1 MTDYGRGWDGIYE
14 NLIPGESSRSARK
27 CCTVPCPRPLMK
39 CKWDSSC
46 CPKTVSGPLLHLLLL
61 ARRRDGGERVK
72 YSKQISPTRSY
83 FLNGHFAPNLA
94 LIRASLLFRF
104 RDLLL
109 TNEACRPSR
118 NQMAPIQV
126 SCGLPNDPKILASRS
141 PTPFPSLSFG
151 AGQTTEANCE
161 MKSLKL
167 GRLSPPQTRNS
178 RYVPFSKSRILK
190 ELEVALRRH
199 PTNEEVIH
207 AFTRVLAL
215 EHNILFC
222 QGGDEKNSFLLGLW
236 NCTKH

>member
-1 MTDYGRGWDGIYE
+1 MGWHLQE
-14 NLIPGESSRSARK
+14 PHPFGESSRSARK
-27 CCTVPCPRPLMK
+27 CCIVPCRRLNE
-39 CKWDSSC
+39 
-46 CPKTVSGPLLHLLLL
+46 VQVGLLLL
-61 ARRRDGGERVK
+61 PQNRLGSPPPSPLACMESGDDGGERVK
-72 YSKQISPTRSY
+72 YSKQISPTRSH
-83 FLNGHFAPNLA
+83 FLNGHFAPNLG
-94 LIRASLLFRF
+94 LPSRS

-126 SCGLPNDPKILASRS
+126 SCGLPNDPKNLASRS

-190 ELEVALRRH
+190 EA
-199 PTNEEVIH
+199 I
-207 AFTRVLAL
+207 
-215 EHNILFC
+215 
-222 QGGDEKNSFLLGLW
+222 Q
-236 NCTKH
+236 